1 MAFLDIE
8 KVINRD
14 DIGSRFKF
22 VHLASQRAKEL
33 NKPKED
39 TFNQILPEGQKVTS
53 QALTDLVEL
62 KIKFTEIELIKSAKD
77 GQDTPTEK

>member
-8 KVINRD
+8 KVINRN

-39 TFNQILPEGQKVTS
+39 TFNAVLPEGQKVTS
-53 QALTDLVEL
+53 QALTDLVDV
-62 KIKFTEIELIKSAKD
+62 KIKFTEIESIKTA
-77 GQDTPTEK
+77 QDEKAVPTEK